1 MNTPLKLAPFPTT
14 ALWGGRRLKEKYGKK
29 TDVDPLAETWE
40 LSVRPKENS
49 RVSGGGYDGLTLAE
63 ALEKSGERVPSP
75 FPLLVKFID
84 AAKPLSVQVHPDT
97 ETAAALGEECAKN
110 EMWYIVEA
118 APDAEIIYGLADGVT
133 AEGFSRA
140 VLAGENMEPL
150 LRHVPVKAGDVFHV
164 PAGLPHAIGA
174 GVLLAEVQE
183 NSDVTYRL
191 YDYDRVD
198 KNGKKRELHTE
209 KALRSIRDFSDED
222 IMRLRF
228 SRASA
233 MTEDLVADNEF
244 FRVRRLINAAADY
257 PVTRGFLFAVALDG
271 DATCVTKNG
280 TVFLK
285 KGEAAYFSEALSSVS
300 ITANGTL
307 LLAETAK

>member
-1 MNTPLKLAPFPTT
+1 MNTPLKLTPFPTT
-14 ALWGGRRLKEKYGKK
+14 ALWGGKTLKEKYGKV
-29 TDVDPLAETWE
+29 TDVEPLAETWE
-40 LSVRPKENS
+40 LSVREKENA
-49 RVSGGGYDGLTLAE
+49 RVTGGEYDGLTLRE

-133 AEGFSRA
+133 AEEFSRA
-140 VLAGENMEPL
+140 VLRGENMEPL
-150 LRHVPVKAGDVFHV
+150 LSHIPVKPGDVFHV

-209 KALRSIRDFSDED
+209 KALRSIRDFSSED
-222 IMRLRF
+222 IAKARF
-228 SRASA
+228 SRAKTV
-233 MTEDLVADNEF
+233 TEDLVADNEY
-244 FRVRRLINAAADY
+244 FRVRKLQNAAADY
-257 PVTRGFLFAVALDG
+257 TVERGFLFILSLDG
-271 DATCVTKNG
+271 TASCVTENQSLI
-280 TVFLK
+280 LK
-285 KGEAAYFSEALSSVS
+285 KGEAAYFPQGVHSVS
-300 ITANGTL
+300 VKTDGTV
-307 LLAETAK
+307 LLAETAE